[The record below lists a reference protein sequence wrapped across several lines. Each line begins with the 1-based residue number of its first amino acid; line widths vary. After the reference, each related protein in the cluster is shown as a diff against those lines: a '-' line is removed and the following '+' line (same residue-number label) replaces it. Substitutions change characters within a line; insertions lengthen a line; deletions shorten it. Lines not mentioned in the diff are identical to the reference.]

1 MTAPRLAAADTTARR
16 LVTAVT
22 GALLVALVGCSSA
35 ESTSERPTVA
45 VSTNILGDVVAQMV
59 GNQVDVLVL
68 MPPGSDPHSFEVSA
82 QRAAELRDAALIVSN
97 GLGLEEGVQHH
108 LDAAAADGVPQF
120 VAGDHVQ
127 TIEYTDDEMSGPDPH
142 LWTDPQQVLHVV
154 DALEPTLAGL
164 QGVNAD
170 ALRTST
176 EAFRQELRTLDA
188 ELEQQFAGI
197 PADRRA
203 LVTNHNVFGYL
214 AQRYDFTVVGT
225 VLPGGS
231 TLAAP
236 SASDFDDLVTTM
248 ETAGVDVIFADAT
261 QPERLMQVL
270 ADEVGIDVTIV
281 SLFTESLTAATDV
294 DTDGGVDGDAT
305 TYLSMMRSNAARI
318 TAALR

>member
-1 MTAPRLAAADTTARR
+1 MRARR
-16 LVTAVT
+16 LVAGLAGGVLAVLAGCA
-22 GALLVALVGCSSA
+22 GAGAGAGADGV
-35 ESTSERPTVA
+35 SERPTIA
-45 VSTNILGDVVAQMV
+45 VSTNILGDVVQQVV
-59 GNQVDVLVL
+59 GDQVDVLVL

-82 QRAAELRDAALIVSN
+82 QRAAELRDAELIVSN

-127 TIEYTDDEMSGPDPH
+127 VIAYTDDEMSGPDPH
-142 LWTDPQQVLHVV
+142 LWTDPQQVLRVV
-154 DALEPTLAGL
+154 DALEPVVAGL
-164 QGVNAD
+164 ADVDAGALRSSAD
-170 ALRTST
+170 AY
-176 EAFRQELRTLDA
+176 RQELRTLDA
-188 ELEQQFAGI
+188 ELEQQFVGI

-236 SASDFDDLVTTM
+236 SASDFDDLVTAM
-248 ETAGVDVIFADAT
+248 ETAGVDVVFADAT
-261 QPERLMQVL
+261 QPERLVQVL
-270 ADEVGIDVTIV
+270 ADEVGLDVTIV

-294 DTDGGVDGDAT
+294 AAESAPGGDAA
-305 TYLSMMRSNAARI
+305 TYLAMMRSNADRI
-318 TAALR
+318 TSALR

>member
-1 MTAPRLAAADTTARR
+1 MRAPRRVAA
-16 LVTAVT
+16 VTA
-22 GALLVALVGCSSA
+22 GLLALLAGCSGTGSGEA
-35 ESTSERPTVA
+35 SERPMVA
-45 VSTNILGDVVAQMV
+45 VSTNILGDVVQQVV
-59 GNQVDVLVL
+59 GKQVEVLVL

-127 TIEYTDDEMSGPDPH
+127 AVAYSDDEMSGPDPH
-142 LWTDPQQVLHVV
+142 LWTDPQQVLKVV
-154 DALEPTLAGL
+154 EALEPTLAGL
-164 QGVNAD
+164 AGVDTEALRLSAD
-170 ALRTST
+170 AY
-176 EAFRQELRTLDA
+176 RQDLRTLDA

-197 PADRRA
+197 PSDRRA

-214 AQRYDFTVVGT
+214 ARRYDFTVVGT

-236 SASDFDDLVTTM
+236 SASDFDELVTAV

-281 SLFTESLTAATDV
+281 PLFTESLTIATDV
-294 DTDGGVDGDAT
+294 ASGGDSDGDAT
-305 TYLSMMRSNAARI
+305 TYLSMMRSNAGRI
-318 TAALR
+318 TTALR